1 MTMMKALELLLNKE
15 MNNTNDSAFTVAM
28 TSVPKPSPSSN
39 ELLIKV
45 QYSAIDT
52 AFDSIPTW
60 KGSFLK
66 DLKSKPII
74 PGYHFSGYIEQVGKD
89 VTDEG
94 LAVGAAVFG
103 HLPYSSATKQGAF
116 SEFLTVQADACAIKP
131 PSVSMQVAAASATE
145 ALTALQAVRDIGG
158 LTAGQ
163 TVLIIGGGGGVGGAA
178 VGVAKS
184 LGANVTA
191 VCSTRD
197 VERVS
202 ALGADRVIDRT
213 MEDVTKMASLKS
225 SFDVVFDATSKYSIW
240 DGTKWLKPEGGAL
253 VTTQPTLQLV
263 FMGWFCRFV
272 TGKKIAQ
279 VMCAPKKEDFE
290 LVGKWMT
297 NGTLKIEVDSEYKV
311 SDFDQAWTRH
321 KGSKHGRVV
330 IQVDGGW

>member
-1 MTMMKALELLLNKE
+1 MKALELLLNKE

-116 SEFLTVQADACAIKP
+116 SEFLTV
-131 PSVSMQVAAASATE
+131 
-145 ALTALQAVRDIGG
+145 
-158 LTAGQ
+158 
-163 TVLIIGGGGGVGGAA
+163 
-178 VGVAKS
+178 
-184 LGANVTA
+184 
-191 VCSTRD
+191 
-197 VERVS
+197 
-202 ALGADRVIDRT
+202 
-213 MEDVTKMASLKS
+213 
-225 SFDVVFDATSKYSIW
+225 
-240 DGTKWLKPEGGAL
+240 
-253 VTTQPTLQLV
+253 
-263 FMGWFCRFV
+263 
-272 TGKKIAQ
+272 
-279 VMCAPKKEDFE
+279 
-290 LVGKWMT
+290 
-297 NGTLKIEVDSEYKV
+297 
-311 SDFDQAWTRH
+311 
-321 KGSKHGRVV
+321 
-330 IQVDGGW
+330 